1 MLQIWNI
8 WSTNFLPV
16 PVPSH
21 LRSNT
26 SIFMITILMLYT
38 LCVSLCIVS
47 AGVFVLSKCISL
59 GYNLRAFMKVLNYDG
74 FISTLYIRNNV
85 WQFAHTFH
93 LHQMNVNIRRTL
105 KAAACCGVPGGRERK
120 SPSLVHIWSLER
132 AFDKI
137 CCYCCFKCSVSKD
150 FNWNFVS
157 SIYTWRDS
165 LGCHLCHALERIWW
179 QDNFIYGCL
188 FWHKVM
194 QFMINFFF
202 AKTNKKFNINFMNV
216 KI

>member
-38 LCVSLCIVS
+38 WCVSLCIVS

-59 GYNLRAFMKVLNYDG
+59 GYNLTDFMKVLNYDG

-105 KAAACCGVPGGRERK
+105 KAAACCGVPGGRERN
-120 SPSLVHIWSLER
+120 SPSLVHIWSLEHLTKYVVIVALNA
-132 AFDKI
+132 AFLKI
-137 CCYCCFKCSVSKD
+137 LIGILCRL
-150 FNWNFVS
+150 
-157 SIYTWRDS
+157 YT
-165 LGCHLCHALERIWW
+165 LEET
-179 QDNFIYGCL
+179 
-188 FWHKVM
+188 H
-194 QFMINFFF
+194 
-202 AKTNKKFNINFMNV
+202 
-216 KI
+216 